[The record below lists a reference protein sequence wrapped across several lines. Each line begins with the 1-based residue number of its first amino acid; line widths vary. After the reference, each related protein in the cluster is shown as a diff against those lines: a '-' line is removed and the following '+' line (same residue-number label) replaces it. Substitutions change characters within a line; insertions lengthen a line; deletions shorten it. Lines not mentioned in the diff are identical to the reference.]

1 MSEIL
6 GQEFVWLEI
15 KPQQKFED
23 DKENQILKIIQFA
36 SEFAFFIFR
45 DKSFMRLIIRT
56 TDTDMTLFS
65 TIPGLTVEQITKPKF
80 EKMVTKYLALKD
92 HFMVP
97 LVDLAKITKSDVYSK
112 LWQEQSRCMMGC
124 YVVDQTKKI
133 STVIHGKVTSL
144 DRRLSNKNSV
154 FSNKLKS
161 DLAAAKT
168 KLDGHNLYNCFIVFG
183 IERAPYDLVDLQN
196 EKADKLEQEHDLF
209 QLRVA
214 NLKKSLPP
222 DKFKKERDEQKKNY
236 RETVTQIKK
245 TFKASTGI
253 FQKNVADS
261 TKRLDKMVN
270 AVLLNV
276 FSHRISLRKVNFSL
290 ERQTFRQ
297 KIAHVFSV
305 KTVNPHTFVP
315 KKLGP
320 RSLALTANELAF
332 FLSLPQIKD
341 VQTINFSVGTTPTF
355 VHSPAE
361 ELSMTDL
368 TIQCSNHQASTGDQ
382 AKVLRSI
389 SDTLKTNCSR
399 CGIPIRVIKG
409 ASSKLYIIPISD
421 NGSQAT

>member
-45 DKSFMRLIIRT
+45 DKSFMRLIVRT
-56 TDTDMTLFS
+56 TDTDVTLFS

-144 DRRLSNKNSV
+144 DRRLSNKNSF

-183 IERAPYDLVDLQN
+183 SERTPHDLIDLQN
-196 EKADKLEQEHDLF
+196 EKDDKLKQELDLF
-209 QLRVA
+209 ELRVT
-214 NLKKSLPP
+214 NLKKSMPP
-222 DKFKKERDEQKKNY
+222 DMFKKEYDEQRKIY
-236 RETVTQIKK
+236 RETITQIKK
-245 TFKASTGI
+245 TCKTSTVSL
-253 FQKNVADS
+253 QKNIMDS
-261 TKRLDKMVN
+261 TKRLDKIIN
-270 AVLLNV
+270 TVLLNS
-276 FSHRISLRKVNFSL
+276 FSHRISLRKVKFSS
-290 ERQTFRQ
+290 EKQTFRQ

-305 KTVNPHTFVP
+305 KTVNPYTFVP

-320 RSLALTANELAF
+320 RSLALTSNELAF

-368 TIQCSNHQASTGDQ
+368 TIQCSDHQASTGDQ
-382 AKVLRSI
+382 AKLLRSI

-399 CGIPIRVIKG
+399 CGVPIRVIKG
-409 ASSKLYIIPISD
+409 ASSKLYIDPIHD
-421 NGSQAT
+421 DDGKTA